1 MQESQQQSQ
10 SDDQV
15 MDEIQ
20 WASEEIDLA
29 LEEEVAN
36 NETTCGTARYKRS
49 KHKGRRNIDKANAFV
64 TSDGSYLCGKC
75 GRPVGSHNNPR
86 NLARDFKR
94 RHSLC
99 FEKSEEPYLK

>member
-36 NETTCGTARYKRS
+36 NETTCGTARDKRS
-49 KHKGRRNIDKANAFV
+49 KHKRRRNIDKANAFV

-75 GRPVGSHNNPR
+75 GRSVGSNDNYHNLVR
-86 NLARDFKR
+86 AFE
-94 RHSLC
+94 RHHLEC
-99 FEKSEEPYLK
+99 FRKSEDLYLK